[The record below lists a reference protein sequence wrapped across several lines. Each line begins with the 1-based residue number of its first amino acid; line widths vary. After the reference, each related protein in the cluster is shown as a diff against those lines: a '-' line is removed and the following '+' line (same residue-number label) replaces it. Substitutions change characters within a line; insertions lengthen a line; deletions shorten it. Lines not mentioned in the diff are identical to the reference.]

1 LKPLKNASRLSEI
14 QIQVE
19 DPGYSWENNLEVI
32 ILSFILC
39 NGYKSIKKLG
49 RKMGKII
56 SD

>member
-1 LKPLKNASRLSEI
+1 MLPAKAGFKFKSKIPVNHGK
-14 QIQVE
+14 
-19 DPGYSWENNLEVI
+19 NNLKGI
-32 ILSFILC
+32 ILSFIPC